1 MKICR
6 AGKRTEEGTTNSS
19 HNQRREGMEGRENPE

>member
-1 MKICR
+1 MKIHR

-19 HNQRREGMEGRENPE
+19 HNQRREEIGGRENPE

>member
-6 AGKRTEEGTTNSS
+6 VGKRTEKETTNSS
-19 HNQRREGMEGRENPE
+19 HNQGRGGIEGRENPE